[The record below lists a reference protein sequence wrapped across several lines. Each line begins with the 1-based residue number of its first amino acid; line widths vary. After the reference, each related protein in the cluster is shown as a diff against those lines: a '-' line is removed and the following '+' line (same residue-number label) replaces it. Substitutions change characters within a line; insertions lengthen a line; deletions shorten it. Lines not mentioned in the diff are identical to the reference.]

1 MKALLAL
8 IIITASLTASAQS
21 RRSEGRIDL
30 SSGDSTIRISVG
42 NDRDRDLQLTKRV
55 RMLEEAVRD
64 LQAQVYDLRD
74 EPRRER
80 TVTTVVCAMTTSF
93 NGTFI
98 GKASSQTEAE
108 ANVRR
113 NCEKAGVSFCYSY
126 TPKCEKVVEYVNY

>member
-21 RRSEGRIDL
+21 RHSEGRIDL
-30 SSGDSTIRISVG
+30 RSGDSTIRISVG

-80 TVTTVVCAMTTSF
+80 TVTTVVCSLSTPF

-108 ANVRR
+108 ALANR
-113 NCEKAGVSFCYSY
+113 NCEKSGASFCYSY
-126 TPKCEKVVEYVNY
+126 KPKCEKVVEYVNY

>member
-21 RRSEGRIDL
+21 RPEGRIDL
-30 SSGDSTIRISVG
+30 RSGESTIRISVG

-74 EPRRER
+74 EPR
-80 TVTTVVCAMTTSF
+80 TQMKVSYVCVLNAAF
-93 NGTFI
+93 NEVFI
-98 GKASSQTEAE
+98 GKATTQIEAKANAKRSCETGGGLRCYNEVLCEQTEE
-108 ANVRR
+108 VIR
-113 NCEKAGVSFCYSY
+113 Y
-126 TPKCEKVVEYVNY
+126 

>member
-21 RRSEGRIDL
+21 RPEGRIDL
-30 SSGDSTIRISVG
+30 RSGESTIRISVG

-74 EPRRER
+74 EPRTR
-80 TVTTVVCAMTTSF
+80 TNTVYVCVLNAAF
-93 NGTFI
+93 NEVYI
-98 GKASSQTEAE
+98 GKASSQIEAE
-108 ANVRR
+108 ANARR
-113 NCEKAGVSFCYSY
+113 NCESGNGMGCRRAL
-126 TPKCEKVVEYVNY
+126 KCEKTEEVVRY